1 MKDMREKLERVGWRI
16 WIRLQDQRGL
26 TTVEYIIG
34 ASIILI
40 VLAGAVMAWNN
51 GFGREDQPARPA
63 ADGNAVSGRGLWRRL
78 RDSRGQATV
87 EAVLVVPLV
96 LVPVLFGVVTFGQL
110 EHTRLVL
117 DSAAAAG
124 ARQAAVDGQDD
135 QAVRDRIDL
144 ELQDGGINP
153 TTVTVSVSPAV
164 ADWGQPIQVRLS
176 ITSHASIPFLGGWD
190 VPMSSDF
197 TTRSEVTH

>member
-1 MKDMREKLERVGWRI
+1 MNR
-16 WIRLQDQRGL
+16 
-26 TTVEYIIG
+26 
-34 ASIILI
+34 
-40 VLAGAVMAWNN
+40 
-51 GFGREDQPARPA
+51 
-63 ADGNAVSGRGLWRRL
+63 RGLWRRL
-78 RDSRGQATV
+78 RDSRGQSTV
-87 EAVLVVPLV
+87 EAVIVVPLV

-135 QAVRDRIDL
+135 QAVRDRIAL
-144 ELQDGGINP
+144 ELSDGGLDP
-153 TTVTVSVSPAV
+153 ATVSVSVTPAI
-164 ADWGQPIQVRLS
+164 AAWGEPIHVRLS
-176 ITSHASIPFLGGWD
+176 IAAQAAIPFLGSWA

>member
-1 MKDMREKLERVGWRI
+1 MSR
-16 WIRLQDQRGL
+16 
-26 TTVEYIIG
+26 
-34 ASIILI
+34 
-40 VLAGAVMAWNN
+40 
-51 GFGREDQPARPA
+51 
-63 ADGNAVSGRGLWRRL
+63 RGLWRRL

>member
-1 MKDMREKLERVGWRI
+1 MSR
-16 WIRLQDQRGL
+16 
-26 TTVEYIIG
+26 
-34 ASIILI
+34 
-40 VLAGAVMAWNN
+40 
-51 GFGREDQPARPA
+51 
-63 ADGNAVSGRGLWRRL
+63 RGLWRRL

-153 TTVTVSVSPAV
+153 ATVPVSVSPAV

>member
-1 MKDMREKLERVGWRI
+1 MSR
-16 WIRLQDQRGL
+16 
-26 TTVEYIIG
+26 
-34 ASIILI
+34 
-40 VLAGAVMAWNN
+40 
-51 GFGREDQPARPA
+51 
-63 ADGNAVSGRGLWRRL
+63 RGLWRRL

-153 TTVTVSVSPAV
+153 ETVTISVSPAV

>member
-1 MKDMREKLERVGWRI
+1 MNRR
-16 WIRLQDQRGL
+16 
-26 TTVEYIIG
+26 
-34 ASIILI
+34 S
-40 VLAGAVMAWNN
+40 
-51 GFGREDQPARPA
+51 
-63 ADGNAVSGRGLWRRL
+63 LWRRL
-78 RDSRGQATV
+78 RDGRGQATV

-96 LVPVLFGVVTFGQL
+96 LVPVLFGVVTFGEL

-135 QAVRDRIDL
+135 QAVRDRISL
-144 ELQDGGINP
+144 ELQDGGLDP
-153 TTVTVSVSPAV
+153 ATATVTVTPAM
-164 ADWGQPIQVRLS
+164 AAWGQPISVHIS
-176 ITSHASIPFLGGWD
+176 ITSRASIPFLGGWD

>member
-1 MKDMREKLERVGWRI
+1 MNSRW
-16 WIRLQDQRGL
+16 GL
-26 TTVEYIIG
+26 
-34 ASIILI
+34 
-40 VLAGAVMAWNN
+40 
-51 GFGREDQPARPA
+51 R
-63 ADGNAVSGRGLWRRL
+63 RRL
-78 RDSRGQATV
+78 RDRRGQATV

-135 QAVRDRIDL
+135 QAVRDRINL
-144 ELQDGGINP
+144 ELRDGGLDPAAASIS
-153 TTVTVSVSPAV
+153 VTPAM
-164 ADWGQPIQVRLS
+164 AAWGEPIHVHVS

-190 VPMSSDF
+190 VPISSDF
-197 TTRSEVTH
+197 TTRGEVTH